1 MDPAGAKN
9 YKERWRKVN
18 ELTLREH
25 RELSPETKLL
35 QSTGL
40 LRLARR
46 LGWDLSRRESEIRA
60 VRKNWN
66 LLRERFRERQ
76 SG

>member
-1 MDPAGAKN
+1 MDPAGAKH

-18 ELTLREH
+18 ELTLRES

-35 QSTGL
+35 QSTAL

-46 LGWDLSRRESEIRA
+46 LGWDMSRRESEIGT

-66 LLRERFRERQ
+66 LLRERHRERQ
-76 SG
+76 SR